1 MKTTWK
7 VSSNVIDGKT
17 VYGVYRIVDPDEPE
31 HSGNRELLDYFE
43 SREEAEETAAAFN
56 RAGVGVDC
64 EPDYFKGIKSVDEP
78 DECVGL
84 EAEVSLTEHRASVDI
99 IDVSPYNPRKNFDEE
114 RLQELSQS
122 IQEVGVLQPLVVTK
136 GEQPGRYLLI
146 AGERR
151 LRAAKMAGLTQVPV
165 VYRDIEPQEMAPLML
180 IENLQREDLDP
191 IEEARAFEILTR
203 DHGWK
208 QVDLAEK
215 LGVSQSHIANRM
227 RLLNLP
233 ELAQEAISSG
243 QLTASAGKELA
254 TLAKVPAVAEVIE
267 EAVADEENAQS
278 IMWQA
283 KNTAYDATKPLCQ
296 GIYPRPLFRLKECE
310 GCKHRIMLPERH
322 SSNGKTLPYCMDTKC
337 WDEKQQAA
345 LEEAAEKAK
354 QQVLA
359 VGEEVINLSDLPYD
373 SYEYLPLSRGFDQTG
388 CEDCE
393 HNRMG
398 LSQYSSDGEP
408 QAVCLDPACY
418 KAKQAAAEKEAR
430 RREKQ
435 LKAAHD
441 ERKEDII
448 AAFYPQ
454 SLFEGGEIVQDF
466 PDHQALVYM
475 TAQAIYNPPY
485 SSSMKKVKVE
495 AAVYERYGWEQ
506 QEDLS
511 WEEEAKHLVQQLATL
526 TVGEL
531 LRLNFF
537 VMLMPVSHDNR
548 VFEAVYGEVD

>member
-1 MKTTWK
+1 MKTEK
-7 VSSNVIDGKT
+7 
-17 VYGVYRIVDPDEPE
+17 DP
-31 HSGNRELLDYFE
+31 RLFE
-43 SREEAEETAAAFN
+43 RVN
-56 RAGVGVDC
+56 
-64 EPDYFKGIKSVDEP
+64 
-78 DECVGL
+78 L
-84 EAEVSLTEHRASVDI
+84 NVDI
-99 IDVSPYNPRKNFDEE
+99 IDANPLNPRKSFDDDS
-114 RLQELSQS
+114 LQELAKS
-122 IQEVGVLQPLVVTK
+122 IREVGILQPLIITE
-136 GEQPGRYLLI
+136 GSEPGRYLLV

-151 LRAAKMAGLTQVPV
+151 LRAAKLIGLSHVPV
-165 VYRDIEPQEMAPLML
+165 KYLGADYDRDWRDKKTQMALML

-191 IEEARAFEILTR
+191 IEEANAFRVLTQ

-208 QVDLAEK
+208 QTELATK
-215 LGVSQSHIANRM
+215 LGISQSHIANRI

-283 KNTAYDATKPLCQ
+283 KNTAYDAT
-296 GIYPRPLFRLKECE
+296 RPLFRLKECKECE

-322 SSNGKTLPYCMDTKC
+322 SSNGKTLPFCMDVSC

-485 SSSMKKVKVE
+485 SSSMTKAKVE

-511 WEEEAKHLVQQLATL
+511 WEEEVKHLVDQLATL

-548 VFEAVYGEVD
+548 VFEAVYGESGVDES